1 MEIYKTGENCFV
13 RCNSMR
19 KMNRRDFLKLT
30 STVALSVSAVGLLS
44 SCSGGGEHPESSKP
58 SENAGSGSSSSSSS
72 SASGSSSSSSAS
84 SSESTSSSAAQPEPL
99 KIIWKIKDNGD
110 GTAILVGYDEAGERP
125 AGEITLPTEWSGRK
139 IVGLDNGLGGKIT
152 KLIVPGTYKDVN
164 YYGSDV
170 LQELILQE
178 GVEIVSGFRAS
189 KNLWNV
195 RLPSTLKEVG
205 DRAFTYCEKLTAITF
220 PVGLKRIGQY
230 AFCGTGLTKVTLHD
244 TIADYGEQAFAECR
258 DLTEVMVHSIN
269 PGWRMFMGCTSLT
282 KVRLSPYMTYLA
294 NDMFNGCTALQEISL
309 PKNLTKI
316 GSGAFCGCTVLRQI
330 TIPVTVTTIEG
341 YAFEKTAITKVTIP
355 NGVKELGWNVFGDC
369 FNLKAVYIPV
379 SMERI
384 CNYAFAGCRSL
395 TDVYY
400 QGGQQ
405 QWVLIRI
412 DDYNTMLQAA
422 QLHYYSS
429 PASMGVI

>member
-1 MEIYKTGENCFV
+1 
-13 RCNSMR
+13 MR

-30 STVALSVSAVGLLS
+30 GTVALSASAAGILS
-44 SCSGGGEHPESSKP
+44 SCGGGGHPASSKP
-58 SENAGSGSSSSSSS
+58 SGNAGSSSSSSS
-72 SASGSSSSSSAS
+72 SSGSSNASSSSSSSSSSSAS
-84 SSESTSSSAAQPEPL
+84 SSESTSSSTAQPEPL

-110 GTAILVGYDEAGERP
+110 GTAILIGYDDAGERP
-125 AGEITLPTEWSGRK
+125 VGEIALPTEWSGRK

-152 KLIVPGTYKDVN
+152 KLIVPGAYKDVN

-178 GVEIVSGFRAS
+178 GVETVSGFGGS

-195 RLPSTLKEVG
+195 KLPSTLKEIG
-205 DRAFTYCEKLTAITF
+205 GKAFMYCEKLTAITF
-220 PVGLKRIGQY
+220 PIGLKRIGQY

-244 TIADYGEQAFAECR
+244 TITDYGEQAFAECR
-258 DLTEVMVHSIN
+258 DLVEVMVHSAT

-282 KVRLSPYMTYLA
+282 KVKLTPYMTYLE

-316 GSGAFCGCTVLRQI
+316 GTGAFCGCTALRQI
-330 TIPVTVTTIEG
+330 TIPATVTVIEG
-341 YAFEKTAITKVTIP
+341 YAFEKTAITKVVIP
-355 NGVKELGWNVFGDC
+355 NGVKELGWNTFGDC

-379 SMERI
+379 SIERI
-384 CNYAFAGCRSL
+384 CNYTFAGCRSL

-412 DDYNTMLQAA
+412 DDDNTMLQAA

-429 PASMGVI
+429 PASMSLI